1 MTFMPDED
9 LLAIADDDLLPQ
21 EDNASIA
28 EAGPVYAPLPVH
40 EIHVPGTRNQVYG
53 RFDQYLVTAFTG
65 HSRSAFKEAIDHGTA
80 LVNGKP
86 AKASYK
92 VRAGDHIQVTL
103 PVTPHLLPQPENIP
117 LDLLYEDEYLAVIN
131 KPADMV
137 VHPAKGNWSGT
148 LVNAL
153 RYHFQHLSG
162 INGDYRPG
170 IVHRLDRDTTGAI
183 LIAKEEQTHRALS
196 LQFEHRRVYKEYHA
210 LCQGVLD
217 RDSDY
222 VEKAIGHDPHDRTK
236 MAAFNYVDEERDIK
250 PACTFYEVIERYDGY
265 TYAKAYPKTGR
276 THQIRVHL
284 ASVGC
289 PVLADKAYSTRDK
302 LLLSHLTRTVVE
314 HDEVLLQR
322 QALHAHVL
330 RFQHPILGTWI
341 EAVAPL
347 PMEMLRTMEALREYR
362 PWGRGEGISS
372 GSPKTL
378 RLRRL

>member
-1 MTFMPDED
+1 MNSMPDDE
-9 LLAIADDDLLPQ
+9 LLSIVDDDLLP
-21 EDNASIA
+21 EEEAPPV

-40 EIHVPGTRNQVYG
+40 EIVVPGTKSQVYG

-65 HSRSAFKEAIDHGTA
+65 HSRSAFKDAIDHGTA

-86 AKASYK
+86 VKASYK

-117 LDLLYEDEYLAVIN
+117 LAIIFEDEYLAVVN

-183 LIAKEEQTHRALS
+183 LIAKEEQAHRALC
-196 LQFEHRRVYKEYHA
+196 LQFEHRRVYKEYHT
-210 LCQGVLD
+210 LCQGVLT

-236 MAAFNYVDEERDIK
+236 MAVFNYVNEERDIK
-250 PACTFYEVIERYDGY
+250 PACTFYEVIERYDGF

-289 PVLADKAYSTRDK
+289 PVLADRTYSGRDKVLLSQLTRDIGI
-302 LLLSHLTRTVVE
+302 E
-314 HDEVLLQR
+314 EDEVLLER
-322 QALHAHVL
+322 QALHAHIL
-330 RFQHPILGTWI
+330 RFQHPIKGTWI

-347 PMEMLRTMEALREYR
+347 PAEMVRTMEALRKYR
-362 PWGRGEGISS
+362 PARSNAV
-372 GSPKTL
+372 T
-378 RLRRL
+378 RR